1 MSPITRLYKAALRL
15 YPRDC
20 RAWCAPEM
28 LGAFEKAAEE
38 HRVQGL
44 AALTRFG
51 LAELSGLL
59 MEAGAA
65 WIAKFTSSRYMRGF
79 WIPTTMRRPGQ
90 SPEDWCPSGARVL
103 SDVLEAQKRVDFNL
117 RCMIDA
123 IADRDFKRARFY
135 SEEDLRTRNL

>member
-1 MSPITRLYKAALRL
+1 MKLMTRLYKALLRL

-28 LGAFEKAAEE
+28 LDAFEKAAQE
-38 HRVQGL
+38 HRVHGQ
-44 AALTRFG
+44 AALARFG

-59 MEAGAA
+59 VEAGAA

-90 SPEDWCPSGARVL
+90 SPEDWCPPGARVL
-103 SDVLEAQKRVDFNL
+103 SDVLEARRRVDFNL
-117 RCMIDA
+117 RHMADA
-123 IADRDFKRARFY
+123 ISDRDFKRAKFY
-135 SEEDLRTRNL
+135 SEEDLKSRNQ

>member
-1 MSPITRLYKAALRL
+1 MNLLTHLYKALLRL

-28 LGAFEKAAEE
+28 LAAFEKAAED

-44 AALTRFG
+44 AALARFG

-59 MEAGAA
+59 VEAGAA
-65 WIAKFTSSRYMRGF
+65 WIAKITSSRYMRGF

-90 SPEDWCPSGARVL
+90 LHEDWCPPGARVL
-103 SDVLEAQKRVDFNL
+103 SDVLEAQKRIDFNL
-117 RCMIDA
+117 RQMVDA
-123 IADRDFKRARFY
+123 ISERDFKRARFY
-135 SEEDLRTRNL
+135 SEEDLRARNQ

>member
-1 MSPITRLYKAALRL
+1 MNPLTRLYKALLRM

-28 LGAFEKAAEE
+28 LDAFEKAAGE
-38 HRVQGL
+38 HRVRGL
-44 AALTRFG
+44 AALARFS

-59 MEAGAA
+59 VEAGAA
-65 WIAKFTSSRYMRGF
+65 WISKFTSSKYMRGF

-90 SPEDWCPSGARVL
+90 SPENWCPPGARVL

-117 RCMIDA
+117 RQMVDA
-123 IADRDFKRARFY
+123 ISDRDYKRARFY
-135 SEEDLRTRNL
+135 SEEDLRARNQ

>member
-1 MSPITRLYKAALRL
+1 MSTVTRTYKILLRL

-28 LGAFEKAAEE
+28 LDAFEKAAAER
-38 HRVQGL
+38 HAQGL
-44 AALTRFG
+44 AALVRFG
-51 LAELSGLL
+51 FAELSGLL
-59 MEAGAA
+59 VEAGAA

-90 SPEDWCPSGARVL
+90 SPENWCPPGARVL
-103 SDVLEAQKRVDFNL
+103 SDVLEAQKHVDFNL
-117 RCMIDA
+117 RRMTDA
-123 IADRDFKRARFY
+123 ISDRDFKRARFY

>member
-1 MSPITRLYKAALRL
+1 MNQLTRLYKAFLRL

-28 LGAFEKAAEE
+28 LDAFEKAAEE

-44 AALTRFG
+44 AALVRFG

-59 MEAGAA
+59 VEAGAA
-65 WIAKFTSSRYMRGF
+65 WIAKVTSSSYMRGF

-90 SPEDWCPSGARVL
+90 SPENWCPPGARVL
-103 SDVLEAQKRVDFNL
+103 SDVLEAQKRADFNV
-117 RCMIDA
+117 RQMVDA
-123 IADRDFKRARFY
+123 ISDRDYKRARFY
-135 SEEDLRTRNL
+135 SEEDLRARNQ

>member
-1 MSPITRLYKAALRL
+1 MKPITQLYKILLRL

-28 LGAFEKAAEE
+28 LDAFEKEAAE
-38 HRVQGL
+38 RRARGL
-44 AALTRFG
+44 VTLGRFA

-59 MEAGAA
+59 VEAGAA

-90 SPEDWCPSGARVL
+90 LPEDWCPPGARVL
-103 SDVLEAQKRVDFNL
+103 ADVLDAQKAHNR
-117 RCMIDA
+117 
-123 IADRDFKRARFY
+123 
-135 SEEDLRTRNL
+135 